1 MKKIFSGQELK
12 KISEAIAKAEKR
24 TSGEIA
30 VTYINQSDSYAIYEL
45 FAALILG
52 LIYINILLLN
62 YSSINTFVSNHTWE
76 SSNQLTAAFIGLSS
90 FVMIAVFYLIMNFPF
105 IDRLIVPKKIMKKKV
120 EDRAY
125 LHFIKAGLTET
136 RDRTGILIFISNLE
150 RRVVIIADK
159 GINDKI
165 EQDVWGKFLDIIVSG
180 IKRNNLTDSLVSVI
194 KRSGHILEEHFPI
207 KPDDTNELSN
217 DVTILEK

>member
-1 MKKIFSGQELK
+1 MKKIFSEQELK
-12 KISEAIAKAEKR
+12 KISEAVAKAEKR

-30 VTYINQSDSYAIYEL
+30 VTYIKQSDSYAIYEL

-62 YSSINTFVSNHTWE
+62 YASINTFVSNHTWE

-165 EQDVWGKFLDIIVSG
+165 EQDVWGKFLDIIVNG

-194 KRSGHILEEHFPI
+194 KRCGHILEEHFPI